1 MIIYNKFAPSYH
13 IKNIRRLKE
22 YNLEIQYN
30 ILIQS
35 IKKTYIKK
43 LTNFSKK

>member
-1 MIIYNKFAPSYH
+1 MDQYKFAPSYH

-35 IKKTYIKK
+35 IKK
-43 LTNFSKK
+43 N

>member
-1 MIIYNKFAPSYH
+1 MEQYKFAPSYH
-13 IKNIRRLKE
+13 IKNIRKLKA

-35 IKKTYIKK
+35 LRNTYVKKI
-43 LTNFSKK
+43 